1 MKQAATG
8 QEHSPMPISALA
20 GILSSPWEF
29 ESLSAVGSRPLLL
42 LDTHPNTDDEKILAL
57 CKQWLPQLPCPVI
70 GIGLQGKLS
79 PYTDTNVACMADAR
93 AMITNIC
100 RHPLTAMTLVQ
111 LLRHNEQCSVEQG
124 LLAES
129 LAYAT
134 LQSGAE
140 FHAWLARQAP
150 LPALASEDESIL
162 AQRLGNDLRIT
173 LNRPRQ
179 RNAFSSAMRDR
190 LTETLHL
197 LTLDLSIR
205 KATIRGAGTCFC
217 VGGDLAEFG
226 TYTDTATAHA
236 IRSTRHA
243 GRLIHQHRTRID
255 CHLHRACIGAG
266 IELPAFAERVTASDN
281 SFFALPEIT
290 MGLVPGAGGT
300 VSILRRI
307 GRQKT
312 AWLALSGKRINAQSA
327 LALGLIDDIVSP
339 SPV

>member
-1 MKQAATG
+1 MKQSAKSHE
-8 QEHSPMPISALA
+8 QSPMPISALA
-20 GILSSPWEF
+20 DMLSSPWNL
-29 ESLSAVGSRPLLL
+29 ESLSPVGSRPLLL
-42 LDTHPNTDDEKILAL
+42 LDTRPNTDDEKILDL

-70 GIGLQGKLS
+70 GIDLTGELS

-93 AMITNIC
+93 AMITNI
-100 RHPLTAMTLVQ
+100 RNHPITAMTLVQ
-111 LLRHNEQCSVEQG
+111 LLRHNEQSSVEQG

-134 LQSGAE
+134 LQGGEE
-140 FHAWLARQAP
+140 FRAWLTRQASP
-150 LPALASEDESIL
+150 PAVGPEDDPIL
-162 AQRLGNDLRIT
+162 AQRVGDDLQIT
-173 LNRPRQ
+173 LNRPRR
-179 RNAFSSAMRDR
+179 RNAFSRTMRDQ
-190 LTETLHL
+190 LTEILHL
-197 LTLDLSIR
+197 LTLDPSIR
-205 KATIRGAGTCFC
+205 KAIIRGAGSCFC

-226 TYTDTATAHA
+226 SYADTATAHA

-266 IELPAFAERVTASDN
+266 IELPAFADRVVASEN
-281 SFFALPEIT
+281 SFFQLPEIT

-312 AWLALSGKRINAQSA
+312 AWLALSGKRINAENA
-327 LALGLIDDIVSP
+327 LAWGLIDDISLP